1 MCFLNNRKEVPE
13 PLRSTPLC
21 VKLQKM
27 KSTNSTAEFRA
38 TLETKAIGYGVSLSD
53 SALQRLAKY
62 YELLNTWNPRLHLVA
77 PSSPKQFATRHVL
90 ESLLLVSHLP
100 EGARVADI
108 GSGAGL
114 PIIPCLI
121 ARPDIV
127 AVLIEASKKKSI
139 FLREALSAT
148 EVSKSSVIAER
159 FESIAAPEVDFV
171 TSRALERFEQML
183 PLLISWAPKPAKL
196 LLFGGEGLASKIA
209 ESGLE
214 SAKKLIPNSQRRYLF
229 EVNNP

>member
-1 MCFLNNRKEVPE
+1 
-13 PLRSTPLC
+13 
-21 VKLQKM
+21 M
-27 KSTNSTAEFRA
+27 KSTSAAAEFRD
-38 TLETKAIGYGVSLSD
+38 TLETEAIGYGVSLTD
-53 SALQRLAKY
+53 NALDRLAKY
-62 YELLNTWNPRLHLVA
+62 YELLNAWNPRLHLVA
-77 PSSPKQFATRHVL
+77 PSSPALFATRHVL
-90 ESLLLVSHLP
+90 ESLFLLSQLP

-121 ARPDIV
+121 ARPDLN

-148 EVSKSSVIAER
+148 AVSKASVIAER
-159 FESIAAPEVDFV
+159 FESITAPEVDFV

-183 PLLISWAPKPAKL
+183 PLLISWAARPSEL
-196 LLFGGEGLASKIA
+196 LLFGGEGLAQKIA

-229 EVNNP
+229 KVSNP